1 MESMNDAMKRVQAQE
16 LIQRFRSKEDLH
28 RYLVRQGNELI
39 ETNLDYVVGLFL
51 PTMEGTKISFLRA
64 ILCEEKKALKT

>member
-1 MESMNDAMKRVQAQE
+1 MESMNDVMKRVQAQE

-28 RYLVRQGNELI
+28 RYLVQQGKELI
-39 ETNLDYVVGLFL
+39 VSNLYYTVGLFL